1 MRCNKETNVCFFSF
15 NRKVYLTNK
24 IFYNRLTATQI
35 GGELEMS
42 LDIISVRLVIP
53 SYIEIYK
60 LGIMN
65 LIITLRIKYSASL
78 QAE

>member
-15 NRKVYLTNK
+15 NRNVYFTNK

-60 LGIMN
+60 LGIMT